1 MCDWDVYLYARSG
14 PLVICDRAGG
24 PSRQCSSE
32 GDVGRGSTRHAGG
45 CSVQML
51 HGTAQCALRPCS
63 QSHVPAT
70 PFPEVDPRTAW
81 AFLRSGACLMRATSL
96 LGLASGLEGKT
107 HNVGEFLRNKK
118 EMPQGCGKFFQK
130 KKALIGAPWPQRGNH
145 TPFPLHR
152 GPGPWALWK
161 PLGFW

>member
-51 HGTAQCALRPCS
+51 HGTAQCALGPCS